1 MGWSLYQV
9 YLKQFD
15 DNQTDKELYLHQVE
29 YIIRHHTDSL
39 YSPFHKIIFTT
50 VRLMLKGKLGS
61 KVDYQRVDA

>member
-39 YSPFHKIIFTT
+39 
-50 VRLMLKGKLGS
+50 
-61 KVDYQRVDA
+61 